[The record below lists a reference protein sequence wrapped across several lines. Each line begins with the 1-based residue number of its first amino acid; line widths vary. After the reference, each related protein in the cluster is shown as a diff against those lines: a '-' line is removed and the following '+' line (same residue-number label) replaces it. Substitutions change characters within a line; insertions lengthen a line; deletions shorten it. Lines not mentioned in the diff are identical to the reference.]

1 MRRGLP
7 MFDNR
12 HRLLLLHASRASV
25 DPVSEFYLREAAD
38 LRPVNILDEGVMGDL
53 HEKNW
58 DRAVARLRDLIGQAV
73 AAYGVE
79 TALVTCS
86 ALGPEQ
92 MAAIREGS
100 SIKTIKIDEP
110 MLERAS
116 RSFDG
121 PVGLV
126 ATFPSTVD
134 TSLAWLRHFRPDA
147 EIDVVCDEEALQAL
161 LRGEREEHDR
171 RLLAA
176 ATEMAARGVGGI
188 VLAQVSMARLADDIR
203 RLTGLEVFE
212 SLTTSLAG
220 VRR

>member
-1 MRRGLP
+1 
-7 MFDNR
+7 MFDNA

-25 DPVSEFYLREAAD
+25 DPVSEFYLRAAAD
-38 LRPVNILDEGVMGDL
+38 LRPVNILDEGVMGYL
-53 HEKNW
+53 REKNW
-58 DRAVARLRDLIGQAV
+58 DRAVSRLRDLIGQA
-73 AAYGVE
+73 AAVYGVE
-79 TALVTCS
+79 MVLVTCS

-100 SIKTIKIDEP
+100 SIRTIKIDEP
-110 MLERAS
+110 MLERAAT
-116 RSFDG
+116 SFVG
-121 PVGLV
+121 RIGLV

-147 EIDVVCDEEALQAL
+147 EVEVVCDAEALQAL
-161 LRGEREEHDR
+161 LRGEKEEHDR

-176 ATEMAARGVGGI
+176 AEEVAARGVGGI
-188 VLAQVSMARLADDIR
+188 VLAQVSMARLAAEIR
-203 RLTGLEVFE
+203 RLTGLEVLE